1 MAVIITGTS
10 GANRLVR
17 GFVPAGNRW
26 ARGRPGPAS
35 AEQREG
41 AQGDARDDGGA
52 PGDLR
57 RADRVSEH
65 DDARHGAD
73 ERLEVEEGAGHL
85 GRYPA
90 LPVGEERERQQ
101 RAPGRQGDGGQD
113 RGRAVRDGRQALR
126 GRREQQRRQGRAQEL
141 HGRDRDRVAAGQQA
155 GLCHG
160 EPGRQQQRHEDQA
173 IAGGRGA
180 AALAAGDQAD
190 ASQ

>member
-73 ERLEVEEGAGHL
+73 
-85 GRYPA
+85 
-90 LPVGEERERQQ
+90 
-101 RAPGRQGDGGQD
+101 
-113 RGRAVRDGRQALR
+113 GRAMRDGRQALR